1 MSTKYSPCWY
11 VVCNVM
17 CLCPVSGVGVYCL
30 LNKGANS
37 RGQGYHGY
45 LLVKSQNTRNVL
57 TALSCKRTFADISV
71 FYNYRDLPLAFRSV
85 SEFHIYL
92 LWVNN
97 VYQAVVGAWCVIVN
111 KSSRK
116 PSFAALVL
124 TALPYN
130 TATNLFQAWHF
141 SSSVLRHSA
150 ARKVGTLHFTMGA
163 KSGSNHNVQWNMHF

>member
-1 MSTKYSPCWY
+1 
-11 VVCNVM
+11 M
-17 CLCPVSGVGVYCL
+17 CLM
-30 LNKGANS
+30 
-37 RGQGYHGY
+37 
-45 LLVKSQNTRNVL
+45 
-57 TALSCKRTFADISV
+57 
-71 FYNYRDLPLAFRSV
+71 RD
-85 SEFHIYL
+85 
-92 LWVNN
+92 
-97 VYQAVVGAWCVIVN
+97 C

-163 KSGSNHNVQWNMHF
+163 KSGSSHNVQWNMHF